1 MSKTLFFSVA
11 LALRAQSKVAHSVI
25 FLNIKDMNSK
35 EFKAFFVYYATV
47 YEMVVKLDYFTSA
60 IEVNSKEAPFDS
72 KEAVHVFTQFF
83 AVASRVLIRSRSTR
97 GFAQTSVWVNACIL
111 PMTITAIDEH
121 VYLY

>member
-35 EFKAFFVYYATV
+35 GFKAFFVYYATV
-47 YEMVVKLDYFTSA
+47 YEMVVKIDYFTSA
-60 IEVNSKEAPFDS
+60 SEDNSKEAPFDS

-83 AVASRVLIRSRSTR
+83 AVANRVLI
-97 GFAQTSVWVNACIL
+97 
-111 PMTITAIDEH
+111 
-121 VYLY
+121 